1 MLYNFPSNFV
11 FWTKVKDHEQL
22 KKKLLPQIY
31 SNESEITYDGVYE
44 DSVTNYFEEK
54 NILLDMEKE
63 IYHNIIWDPFNEMWR
78 IPL

>member
-31 SNESEITYDGVYE
+31 ANESEITYDGVYE

-63 IYHNIIWDPFNEMWR
+63 IYHNICLLYTSPSPRDS
-78 IPL
+78 